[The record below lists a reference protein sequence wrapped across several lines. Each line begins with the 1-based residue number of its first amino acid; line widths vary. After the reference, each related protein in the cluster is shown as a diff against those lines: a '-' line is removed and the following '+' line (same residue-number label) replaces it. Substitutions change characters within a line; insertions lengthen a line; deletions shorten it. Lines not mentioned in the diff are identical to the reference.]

1 MPFVTRALRT
11 NMLILAFA
19 NANAA
24 AVLAF
29 ADPGASPS
37 LLFLRLLLPLQVWA
51 VGFATAAV
59 LLAARRPLAGHSV
72 AVPLWAMLAGGAVL
86 GLATGA
92 TRSPAGSALL
102 AGAVLTVAAVH
113 VNGMWMRRRE
123 AMTRPKGSHA
133 R

>member
-1 MPFVTRALRT
+1 MELIARALRT

-19 NANAA
+19 NATAA

-29 ADPGASPS
+29 ADPGTSPS

-51 VGFATAAV
+51 VGFAAAAA
-59 LLAARRPLAGHSV
+59 LLALRHPLAGHSV
-72 AVPLWAMLAGGAVL
+72 AVPLWAMLAGGAVI
-86 GLATGA
+86 GLVNAT

-113 VNGMWMRRRE
+113 VNGMWLRRRE
-123 AMTRPKGSHA
+123 AMIRPKGSHA
-133 R
+133 K